1 MRPGL
6 SATVPPPLPV
16 NELVRRSWRDLW
28 ANRDG
33 LLRIGLP
40 WLLLPLVLE
49 VVASAVGDAGLL
61 VSIAASIVA
70 LTGFSAMAMAFHR
83 RIILGEPLVGPMAP
97 LSLRVLRYLLT
108 GVLVSIL
115 AAVPGAVLIGILGV
129 LGLTGD
135 GSVLGYLATAVGLV
149 VAFLVFARLQL
160 AFPGIAIGDREVGL
174 LGSWAL
180 TRGNG
185 MRLLSGMLLTI
196 LPVLAAFVVAQLVVG
211 TLVAM
216 GADRLGNFLM
226 LIVGLVGGWVQAPLV
241 ATFLSYAYLFFREV
255 GTAPPRPQTDA

>member
-6 SATVPPPLPV
+6 SATAPTPLPV

-33 LLRIGLP
+33 LVRIGLP

-49 VVASAVGDAGLL
+49 VLASAAGDAALL

-70 LTGFSAMAMAFHR
+70 LVGFSAMALAFHR
-83 RIILGEPLVGPMAP
+83 CILLGEPLAGPMAP

-108 GVLVSIL
+108 GVLVSIV
-115 AAVPGAVLIGILGV
+115 AAIPGAVLIGVLGL

-135 GSVLGYLATAVGLV
+135 GSLAGILATGVGLV
-149 VAFLVFARLQL
+149 VAFIVFARLQL
-160 AFPGIAIGDREVGL
+160 AFPGLAVGDREVGL

-185 MRLLSGMLLTI
+185 MRLLSGMLLAI
-196 LPVLAAFVVAQLVVG
+196 LPVLAVFVLAQLVIG
-211 TLVAM
+211 SMMAM
-216 GADRLGNFLM
+216 GAERLGNFLM
-226 LIVGLVGGWVQAPLV
+226 LLVGLVGGWVQAPLV

-255 GTAPPRPQTDA
+255 GSAPPRHRTDA